1 MCACGMCCCCCYA
14 MLSNK
19 ICMPFLTTTHDSR
32 YGQNSAPPKKASGR
46 RNCGAG
52 PRASERTTVAAH
64 ARPDPYLRRRRPPS
78 QTPISRRASV
88 LVVRTGPYC
97 VLALG
102 PTTLHATSAA
112 PRRLL
117 GAAAHAARASKPRRA
132 QSGRAHRRPRHRG
145 SPPGAERML
154 SGSGTMGVVSVIL
167 AVGPRIVQRPPGVRG
182 PLSTFLSRRCALSV
196 HRVHAPCPR
205 H

>member
-88 LVVRTGPYC
+88 LRTR
-97 VLALG
+97 ARAD
-102 PTTLHATSAA
+102 HA
-112 PRRLL
+112 PRDQRST
-117 GAAAHAARASKPRRA
+117 AQAARRGSTRCARIQAA
-132 QSGRAHRRPRHRG
+132 QSAERPRSQAPPAPRQPPRG
-145 SPPGAERML
+145 GECFERK
-154 SGSGTMGVVSVIL
+154 GRWVSCL
-167 AVGPRIVQRPPGVRG
+167 
-182 PLSTFLSRRCALSV
+182 
-196 HRVHAPCPR
+196 
-205 H
+205 

>member
-1 MCACGMCCCCCYA
+1 MWFVLLLLLCYA
-14 MLSNK
+14 FKQNLHAVSHHHTIVDTDK
-19 ICMPFLTTTHDSR
+19 IR
-32 YGQNSAPPKKASGR
+32 PPKRPGR
-46 RNCGAG
+46 R
-52 PRASERTTVAAH
+52 RR
-64 ARPDPYLRRRRPPS
+64 LRRRSARVR
-78 QTPISRRASV
+78 THNGRRARASRPI
-88 LVVRTGPYC
+88 LETSPAAITDTHLPAGVRTAYSRSGR
-97 VLALG
+97 
-102 PTTLHATSAA
+102 
-112 PRRLL
+112 PRSTRPAQHRAGLL

-145 SPPGAERML
+145 SPPGAENAERE
-154 SGSGTMGVVSVIL
+154 GTMGVVSVIL